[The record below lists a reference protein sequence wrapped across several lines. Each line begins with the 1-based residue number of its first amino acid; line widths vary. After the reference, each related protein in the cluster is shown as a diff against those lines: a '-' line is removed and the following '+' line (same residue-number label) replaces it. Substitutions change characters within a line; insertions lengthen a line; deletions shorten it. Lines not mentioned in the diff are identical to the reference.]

1 MLLPEFDAI
10 LFCDELGFRNIRNSG
25 LWWRS
30 ARFSW
35 MRSETSK
42 CMVPSGGRG
51 PDGIMIA
58 AHDVYDQQAGRWHG
72 ATPLPTSRSPRRRR
86 DRRIHVIGRRLGSPG
101 QRAALSETIGVC
113 ADC

>member
-58 AHDVYDQQAGRWHG
+58 AHDVYDRQAGRWHG
-72 ATPLPTSRSPRRRR
+72 YTAANLAITSPSSRQENPR
-86 DRRIHVIGRRLGSPG
+86 DRPTAWIT
-101 QRAALSETIGVC
+101 RAAGSTF
-113 ADC
+113 